1 MDDILALI
9 KGKSIEIFNE
19 LKFIR
24 QHLHKHPELSFE
36 EHETAAFVAQ
46 RLDAMGISYK
56 SGLAGTGIIGSIIG
70 TKENCEKKRIVALR
84 ADMDALPIVEENQI
98 DYKSLNAGKMHACG
112 HDVHTASLLGAA
124 KILASIKDQFS
135 GTVLLVFQ
143 PGEERIPGGAKLL
156 LEAGAL
162 DNPKPDL
169 VIGQH
174 VMPSMEVGTIGFREG
189 LYMASSDE
197 VFLTIRGKGGHAA
210 MPHDITDTVLI
221 ASHIIVALQQIVSRN
236 ANASTPT
243 VLSFG
248 KIISNG
254 AVNVIPSEVRIEGTF
269 RTMDEEWRAKAKLK
283 IANIAQS
290 IAHGM
295 GAECEVEIRHGY
307 PFLVNN
313 ETITQQAKDFAKTY
327 LPPENVEDMSIRMTA
342 EDFAYYS
349 QKFPACFFRLGTGNK
364 SKGIT
369 SQLHTSTFD
378 IDEEALKIGAGM
390 MAWLAYSFL
399 ND

>member
-1 MDDILALI
+1 MDNIQALI
-9 KGKSIEIFNE
+9 KGKSIENFNE

-46 RLDAMGISYK
+46 RLDAMGITYK
-56 SGLAGTGIIGSIIG
+56 SGLAGTGIIGSING
-70 TKENCEKKRIVALR
+70 TKEGHGKKLIVALR
-84 ADMDALPIVEENQI
+84 ADMDALPIIEENQI
-98 DYKSLNAGKMHACG
+98 DYKSLNVGKMHACG

-124 KILASIKDQFS
+124 KILASIKDLFS

-169 VIGQH
+169 IIGQH
-174 VMPSMEVGTIGFREG
+174 VMPSMEVGTVGFKEG

-197 VFLTIRGKGGHAA
+197 VFLTVRGKGGHAA

-236 ANASTPT
+236 ANAATPT

-248 KIISNG
+248 KIISDG

-269 RTMDEEWRAKAKLK
+269 RTMDEEWRAKAKQR
-283 IANIAQS
+283 ITDIGQS
-290 IAHGM
+290 IARGM

-307 PFLVNN
+307 PFLVND
-313 ETITQQAKDFAKTY
+313 ETITQQAKGFAKSY
-327 LPPENVEDMSIRMTA
+327 LPPEKVEDMSIRMTA

-349 QKFPACFFRLGTGNK
+349 QKFPACFYRLGTGNK
-364 SKGIT
+364 SKGIS

-378 IDEEALKIGAGM
+378 IDEDALKIGAGM

-399 ND
+399 K